1 MLTNY
6 ERRKFRVRNHIEA
19 SNKGGRPRLVVSRS
33 NKNIYAQLIDAKGK
47 VLCSF
52 STLNF
57 EDNKKANKKTNG
69 TEKAK
74 FVGQEFAKICLK
86 NGVKEVVFDKGAY
99 IYNGRVKALAEACRE
114 AGLQF

>member
-6 ERRKFRVRNHIEA
+6 QRRKFRVRNHIAA
-19 SNKGGRPRLVVSRS
+19 SNKGNRPRLVVSRS
-33 NKNIYAQLIDAKGK
+33 NQNVYAQLIDISGN

-57 EDNKKANKKTNG
+57 TEEKKVSG
-69 TEKAK
+69 MDKAK
-74 FVGQEFAKICLK
+74 LVGSEFAKICLK
-86 NGVKEVVFDKGAY
+86 AGVKEVVFDKGAY
-99 IYNGRVKALAEACRE
+99 AYNGRVKALAEACRQ